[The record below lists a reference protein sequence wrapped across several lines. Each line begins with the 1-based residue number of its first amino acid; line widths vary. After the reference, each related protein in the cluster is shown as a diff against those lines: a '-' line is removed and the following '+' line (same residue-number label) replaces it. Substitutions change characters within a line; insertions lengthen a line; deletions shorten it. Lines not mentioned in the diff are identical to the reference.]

1 MQPRQTSEP
10 NLMISALM
18 PAVRTAFSAASIL
31 APTFAADVAFR
42 LFSTPGI
49 AGGLSPEQKTLA
61 EHAKQRLA
69 DSELVRLTHAAGEI
83 QTYRFRAHSLNACRG
98 TVVIVHGWT
107 SAALYMLAFV
117 DPLLA
122 LGFDVV
128 CFDLPA
134 HGSSTGRTTDLRQ
147 CARALQRVAA
157 TIPDV
162 YGIVAHSF
170 GGPVTALALVDDD
183 SSHLDIHKI
192 ALLAAPNAA
201 ADVIRSFGG
210 SLGLHRQAQNQ
221 LETEFE
227 TLCACPLSEFTGS
240 KFFSR
245 INCPLLVLHGRD
257 DHDVPYR
264 HGLAYKALPNCR
276 FVPLNS
282 TGHRD
287 ILSSAQA
294 VRLVSEFMAL
304 PDR

>member
-1 MQPRQTSEP
+1 
-10 NLMISALM
+10 MISALM
-18 PAVRTAFSAASIL
+18 PAVRTAVSAASML
-31 APTFAADVAFR
+31 APTFAADMAFR

-61 EHAKQRLA
+61 DHAKQRLA
-69 DSELVRLTHAAGEI
+69 GSELIRLTYAAGEI
-83 QTYRFRAHSLNACRG
+83 QTYRFRGRSLNGPRG
-98 TVVIVHGWT
+98 TVVFVHGWT

-134 HGSSTGRTTDLRQ
+134 HGRSTGRTTDLRQ
-147 CARALQRVAA
+147 CAHALKLVAA

-162 YGIVAHSF
+162 CGIVAHSF
-170 GGPVTALALVDDD
+170 GGPVTALALDDD
-183 SSHLDIHKI
+183 GSSHLDIRKI

-210 SLGLHRQAQNQ
+210 SLGLHPQAQNQ

-227 TLCACPLSEFTGS
+227 TLCGCPLGEFTGA

-245 INCPLLVLHGRD
+245 INCPMLVLHGRD

-264 HGLAYKALPNCR
+264 HGLAYQTLPNCH

-304 PDR
+304 PER

>member
-1 MQPRQTSEP
+1 
-10 NLMISALM
+10 MISALM
-18 PAVRTAFSAASIL
+18 PAVRTAFSAASML
-31 APTFAADVAFR
+31 APTLAAEMAFR

-49 AGGLSPEQKTLA
+49 AGGLSSEQKTLA
-61 EHAKQRLA
+61 DQAKQRLA
-69 DSELVRLTHAAGEI
+69 GSELIRLTHAAGE
-83 QTYRFRAHSLNACRG
+83 TYHFSARCLNGRRG

-134 HGSSTGRTTDLRQ
+134 HGRSTGRTTDLRQ
-147 CARALQRVAA
+147 CARALQLVAA
-157 TIPDV
+157 RIQDV

-170 GGPVTALALVDDD
+170 GGPVTALALDDD
-183 SSHLDIHKI
+183 GASNLDIRKI

-210 SLGLHRQAQNQ
+210 SLGLRPEAQNQ

-227 TLCACPLSEFTGS
+227 TLCECPLGEFTGS

-245 INCPLLVLHGRD
+245 INCPMLVLHGRD

-264 HGLAYKALPNCR
+264 HGLAYQALPNCQ

-304 PDR
+304 PER